1 MIDDLDHVVAHQAN
15 QRILDA
21 VADELGL
28 PSDRV
33 VSNIELVGNTSAAS
47 IPLALVYAARS
58 GALVLGH
65 RVLLTAFGGGLTWGS
80 TVSALA
86 GRDRSRL
93 EHDPARLDTL
103 HTQTCDAATSDRVE
117 DDHEHPQGQGDH
129 HPGKKPTVNSDVL
142 AEDPTNALDEI
153 GFDFAGH
160 RRIRDRDREGVRHAG
175 RRGGV
180 EW

>member
-1 MIDDLDHVVAHQAN
+1 MQGKKVFRNAVARMSASARAVLAQAGWMIDDLDHVVAHQAN

-58 GALVLGH
+58 GALRAGH

-80 TVSALA
+80 TVL
-86 GRDRSRL
+86 RW
-93 EHDPARLDTL
+93 P
-103 HTQTCDAATSDRVE
+103 
-117 DDHEHPQGQGDH
+117 
-129 HPGKKPTVNSDVL
+129 DVT
-142 AEDPTNALDEI
+142 AVD
-153 GFDFAGH
+153 
-160 RRIRDRDREGVRHAG
+160 
-175 RRGGV
+175 
-180 EW
+180 